1 MAIMGTLKMRC
12 KLAILVVVLAL
23 PYSVQARD
31 EQTLSDIRQE
41 LEFVYAEIVNLKRE
55 LSTTGNA
62 LQAVSNGPALQRV
75 DALEIEVRLIT
86 GRIEKKQKWIE
97 RIVTDGTNR
106 VGDLE
111 FRLCELEAGCDINSL
126 DTTSPLGGRIPK
138 RQVKSIGEQITTQ
151 PANNLVDTLGATD
164 SERATFQRAMA
175 AFEAQDFE
183 SAGNQF
189 VRLISNF
196 PGGPLTGEAHYWK
209 GAAMEGQ
216 GNWAAA
222 ARSLLESFS
231 GSPQGTKAPE
241 ALYRLGI
248 SLRELGQIDEA
259 CLMLSEV
266 PLRYPASH
274 ILEEAAA
281 ERLAL
286 GCS

>member
-151 PANNLVDTLGATD
+151 PANNLLDTLGATD

-222 ARSLLESFS
+222 ARSFLESFS

-248 SLRELGQIDEA
+248 ALRELGQIDEA